1 MSSLYRIAAQPMPA
15 TAGFEACAAAGTG
28 VVTKNLDPRGG
39 S

>member
-1 MSSLYRIAAQPMPA
+1 MSSKYRIAAQPMPA

-28 VVTKNLDPRGG
+28 VVTNLDPRGG